1 MVKYSHQYKKE
12 GPILKKNLS
21 LVVEA
26 LIAVTALF
34 QAIIGIVEVL
44 QKISSKNDSSEGRN
58 YLT

>member
-1 MVKYSHQYKKE
+1 M
-12 GPILKKNLS
+12 KKNLS